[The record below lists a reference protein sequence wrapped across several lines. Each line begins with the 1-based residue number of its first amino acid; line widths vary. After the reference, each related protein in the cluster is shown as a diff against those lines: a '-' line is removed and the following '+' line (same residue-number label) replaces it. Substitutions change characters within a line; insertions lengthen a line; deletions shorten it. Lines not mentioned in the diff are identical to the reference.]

1 MNNPLLTRPKVD
13 KEDFWISLS
22 DLMTSLM
29 MIFLLISV
37 VYMIKVQEMVK
48 IPSVYRNTL
57 QGLGQALQH
66 EFKDDLKRWHATIDE
81 DLTVRF
87 QEPNILFTTS
97 SSELKPEFKSILD
110 EFIPRYLSIMTDKKY
125 INNIEEIR
133 IEGHTSTMWRTGV
146 SENDA
151 YFHNMELSQSRTRTT
166 LSYIMNMPA
175 VSGSKSTLSWF
186 KNHVRAIGFS
196 SAKPIDKE
204 GKTITSPEQIE
215 DSARSQRVE
224 FRVRTNVER
233 QVANIVE
240 KGSKI

>member
-1 MNNPLLTRPKVD
+1 MNNPLLARPKAD

-37 VYMIKVQEMVK
+37 VYMIKVQEMIK
-48 IPSVYRNTL
+48 IPSVYKDTL

-110 EFIPRYLSIMTDKKY
+110 DFIPRYLGIMTDKKY
-125 INNIEEIR
+125 IDNIEEIR

-175 VSGSKSTLSWF
+175 VSDSKSTLIWF

-196 SAKPIDKE
+196 SAKPIDVE
-204 GKTITSPEQIE
+204 GKIITSSTQVE

-240 KGSKI
+240 KGKKS

>member
-1 MNNPLLTRPKVD
+1 MNNPLLTRPKAD

-110 EFIPRYLSIMTDKKY
+110 EFIPRYLSIMTDKKIY
-125 INNIEEIR
+125 
-133 IEGHTSTMWRTGV
+133 
-146 SENDA
+146 
-151 YFHNMELSQSRTRTT
+151 Q
-166 LSYIMNMPA
+166 
-175 VSGSKSTLSWF
+175 
-186 KNHVRAIGFS
+186 
-196 SAKPIDKE
+196 
-204 GKTITSPEQIE
+204 
-215 DSARSQRVE
+215 
-224 FRVRTNVER
+224 
-233 QVANIVE
+233 
-240 KGSKI
+240 